1 MAITL
6 PQAIFAYQVRKTAQD
21 LGMIGTVAG
30 IAFTYFQTR
39 RPKLA
44 FAVGVGMIGYLLYQ
58 RWLEQQR
65 SAEGVDGEAGQH
77 APDAL
82 PEPATAKPLAQEPR
96 PALV

>member
-21 LGMIGTVAG
+21 LGAIGTVAG

-44 FAVGVGMIGYLLYQ
+44 LAVGAGMIGYFLYQ
-58 RWLEQQR
+58 SWLREKR
-65 SAEGVDGEAGQH
+65 AEKEFGSQAE
-77 APDAL
+77 PTTS
-82 PEPATAKPLAQEPR
+82 EPAPGASPEQDAH

>member
-65 SAEGVDGEAGQH
+65 SAESVGADAGQQR
-77 APDAL
+77 APDS
-82 PEPATAKPLAQEPR
+82 PAPPAATPLAQEPS
-96 PALV
+96 PAMV